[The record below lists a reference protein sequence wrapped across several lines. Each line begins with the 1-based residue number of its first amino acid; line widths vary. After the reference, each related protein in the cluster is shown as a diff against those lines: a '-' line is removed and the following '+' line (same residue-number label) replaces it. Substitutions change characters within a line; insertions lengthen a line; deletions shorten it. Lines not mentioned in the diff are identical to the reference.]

1 VVACSRIV
9 QDVTPTTS
17 DPHDISIPMTSD
29 REDTCLNW
37 GRNWGLNWG
46 RNWGLN
52 WGRNWNAVATP
63 ELLALG
69 A

>member
-1 VVACSRIV
+1 
-9 QDVTPTTS
+9 
-17 DPHDISIPMTSD
+17 MTSD

-37 GRNWGLNWG
+37 GLNWGRNWG